1 MLIRGIRMR
10 CFSAVAILSL
20 CIASSVYSDVPVLK
34 SPTPVLK
41 PLDEVWEAAF
51 VQGEKG
57 VDAKIGHVH
66 MTSVPVEADGKKML
80 RTTKELR
87 FTVGRADAKAEMKAD
102 VSSDEDADGKV
113 HAIKAK
119 LWLGKDRVQT
129 LDCTVIEGAKVR
141 ITADGEFKYEREFK
155 WDATCIGLA
164 KEQTILGDRKAKPG
178 DKFSYRYF
186 EPQVTNY
193 VTIRVEVK
201 DKESVTLP
209 GGAKRDLLKAIATP
223 DALKLKDNQT
233 LQLPAAVFYVDPVS
247 YDTIKTVMDIP
258 EIGKVSLIRTSKIA
272 AQAPN
277 GQVPDLMK
285 RQSIFLASPIPD
297 MHERDSI
304 TYKVTFSGEAK
315 PKELVTIDRRQTV
328 KNIDGKTFEL
338 HIQSRRKPE
347 KLDRE
352 EMAGDEFL
360 KSNYFITSADSEVKR
375 LAKEAVGTATDP
387 WAKARKIESFVR
399 SFMRPTDYTE
409 AMAPADHVART
420 RTGDCTEYSMLA
432 AAMCRAQGIPS
443 RTAIGLV
450 YVNNLL
456 GKPGLAF
463 HMWTE
468 VFVNGQWLGL
478 DATLGQGS
486 IGPGHIKIT
495 DHSWADVISF
505 TPLLPV
511 KGFIMANPKVEVVEK

>member
-1 MLIRGIRMR
+1 MGVIRMCR
-10 CFSAVAILSL
+10 LSATVTLLAFIST
-20 CIASSVYSDVPVLK
+20 ASAEVPVLK
-34 SPTPVLK
+34 TPTPVLK
-41 PLDEVWEAAF
+41 PLDEVWEVAF
-51 VQGEKG
+51 VQDDKG
-57 VDAKIGHVH
+57 VDVKIGHIH
-66 MTSVPVEADGKKML
+66 MTSVAVDVDGKKLL

-87 FTVGRADAKAEMKAD
+87 FVVGRADAKAEMKAD

-119 LWLGKDRVQT
+119 LWLGKDRVQI
-129 LDCTVIEGAKVR
+129 LNCSVIEGPKIS
-141 ITADGEFKYEREFK
+141 ITADGEFKYQREFR
-155 WDATCIGLA
+155 WDPACIGLA
-164 KEQTILGDRKAKPG
+164 REQTILGEKKAKPG

-209 GGAKRDLLKAIATP
+209 GGAKRELLKAIATP

-233 LQLPAAVFYVDPVS
+233 LQLPAAIFYVDPVS

-258 EIGKVSLIRTSKIA
+258 EIGKVSLIRTSKVA

-304 TYKVTFSGEAK
+304 VYKVTFTGEAK
-315 PKELVTIDRRQTV
+315 PQELVTIDRRQSV
-328 KNIDGKTFEL
+328 KNVDGKTFEL
-338 HIQSRRKPE
+338 HIQSRRRPVKLE
-347 KLDRE
+347 KE
-352 EMAGDEFL
+352 EKAGPEFL
-360 KSNYFITSADSEVKR
+360 KSNYFINSDDSEVKK
-375 LAKEAVGTATDP
+375 LAAKAVGTESDP
-387 WAKARKIESFVR
+387 WAKAKKIESFVR
-399 SFMRPTDYTE
+399 NFMRPADYTE

-432 AAMCRAQGIPS
+432 AAMCRAAGIPS

-468 VFVNGQWLGL
+468 VYVNGQWLGL
-478 DATLGQGS
+478 DATLGHGS